1 MEEAGEVESTFDFDA
16 IEGGLLCM
24 RNLDSLEGDTSS
36 MLSLLDLTTGHFTE
50 IGRAA
55 GGPGAEYGT
64 FPTQRHHSKAS
75 PRARSQRPISL
86 GSNPVSFTHTQ
97 FK

>member
-1 MEEAGEVESTFDFDA
+1 MEEAGEVKSAFDFDA
-16 IEGGLLCM
+16 IEGGSLCM
-24 RNLDSLEGDTSS
+24 SNLDSLKGDTSS
-36 MLSLLDLTTGHFTE
+36 VLSLLDLTTGHFME

-75 PRARSQRPISL
+75 LRVRSQHPISL
-86 GSNPVSFTHTQ
+86 GSNPASFTHMR
-97 FK
+97 FE